1 MAHQSTIMP
10 LFLFTWITSSSFVHC
25 FQEAFFRKETAI
37 YFADH
42 AFKTEVTSSETE
54 CCGYCLE
61 DASCMSVN
69 FKTVGDHQGLCELN
83 ANILEDFPQDK
94 KQNYGYCYFQKY
106 KAKVTYTCHAAFA
119 SCSARTRNVNSLSVD
134 KERYMYPVA
143 YGAPYNWGRGGIF
156 VYTGVH
162 RR

>member
-42 AFKTEVTSSETE
+42 AFKTEFTSSETE
-54 CCGYCLE
+54 CCGHCLE
-61 DASCMSVN
+61 DASCTSVN

-83 ANILEDFPQDK
+83 ANILEDFPQDR
-94 KQNYGYCYFQKY
+94 KQDYDYCYFQKY
-106 KAKVTYTCHAAFA
+106 KAKVTYTCQPLLLAQL
-119 SCSARTRNVNSLSVD
+119 RNVDSLSVD

-143 YGAPYNWGRGGIF
+143 YGPS
-156 VYTGVH
+156 
-162 RR
+162 